1 MEHTPENTQI
11 KDLRIPQIIEK
22 KLEGATYG
30 QIAKDLQI
38 NPKTLYDIRQKQ
50 EFQNYINTI
59 LPIYNRSILELM
71 ESPKDN
77 IKLGAT
83 LEYGRMIRAG
93 IPKEIHQRTEKAE
106 VKIVI
111 HDLQP

>member
-1 MEHTPENTQI
+1 MHTPENTRI
-11 KDLRIPQIIEK
+11 KDLRIPEIVK
-22 KLEGATYG
+22 KRLERTPWG

-50 EFQNYINTI
+50 DFQTYINQI

-106 VKIVI
+106 IKIVI
-111 HDLQP
+111 HDLQL